1 MANEAKYKRVVLK
14 LSGEAL
20 AGEKGYGIDPNVVNS
35 IAGQIKEVLDCG
47 LEIAVVNGGGN
58 IWRGLSGAN
67 KGINDEATI
76 GRRILLVQKIC
87 IETIPSL
94 SKEANKWLEDQLK
107 DIANDYTPARSRGFR
122 R

>member
-1 MANEAKYKRVVLK
+1 MNGEMTQQEYNDKVAQVASLAVAYVKTDRGYYQMRNAFNELC
-14 LSGEAL
+14 
-20 AGEKGYGIDPNVVNS
+20 EK
-35 IAGQIKEVLDCG
+35 
-47 LEIAVVNGGGN
+47 
-58 IWRGLSGAN
+58 SGAN

-94 SKEANKWLEDQLK
+94 SKEANKWLEYQLK

>member
-1 MANEAKYKRVVLK
+1 MNQDLNQQEYNDKLTHVASLAVTYAKDGTGYHSMKAAFNELC
-14 LSGEAL
+14 
-20 AGEKGYGIDPNVVNS
+20 EK
-35 IAGQIKEVLDCG
+35 
-47 LEIAVVNGGGN
+47 
-58 IWRGLSGAN
+58 SGAN
-67 KGINDEATI
+67 KGINHEATI
-76 GRRILLVQKIC
+76 GRRNLLVQSVC

>member
-1 MANEAKYKRVVLK
+1 MNGEMSQQEYRDKLAQVASLAVAYAKTDRGYYQMRDAFNELC
-14 LSGEAL
+14 
-20 AGEKGYGIDPNVVNS
+20 EK
-35 IAGQIKEVLDCG
+35 
-47 LEIAVVNGGGN
+47 
-58 IWRGLSGAN
+58 SGAN

-76 GRRILLVQKIC
+76 GRRVLLGQRVC

-107 DIANDYTPARSRGFR
+107 DIANDYTTTRTRGFR

>member
-1 MANEAKYKRVVLK
+1 MNGEMSQQEYRDKLAQVASLAVAYAKTDRCYCQMRDAFNELC
-14 LSGEAL
+14 
-20 AGEKGYGIDPNVVNS
+20 EK
-35 IAGQIKEVLDCG
+35 
-47 LEIAVVNGGGN
+47 
-58 IWRGLSGAN
+58 SGAN

-76 GRRILLVQKIC
+76 GRRVLLVQRVC

-107 DIANDYTPARSRGFR
+107 DIANDYTAPRTRGFR

>member
-1 MANEAKYKRVVLK
+1 MNNEMSQQEYRDKLAQVASLAVAYAKTDRGYYQMRDAFNELC
-14 LSGEAL
+14 
-20 AGEKGYGIDPNVVNS
+20 EK
-35 IAGQIKEVLDCG
+35 
-47 LEIAVVNGGGN
+47 
-58 IWRGLSGAN
+58 SGAN

-76 GRRILLVQKIC
+76 GRRVLLVQRVC

-107 DIANDYTPARSRGFR
+107 DIANDYTTPRTRGFR

>member
-1 MANEAKYKRVVLK
+1 MNGEMSQQEYRDKLAQVVSLAVAYAKTDHGYYQMRDAFNELC
-14 LSGEAL
+14 
-20 AGEKGYGIDPNVVNS
+20 EK
-35 IAGQIKEVLDCG
+35 
-47 LEIAVVNGGGN
+47 
-58 IWRGLSGAN
+58 SGAN

-76 GRRILLVQKIC
+76 GRRVLLVQRVC

-107 DIANDYTPARSRGFR
+107 DIANDYTTPRTRGFR

>member
-1 MANEAKYKRVVLK
+1 MNGEMSQQEYRDKLAQVASLAVAYAKT
-14 LSGEAL
+14 
-20 AGEKGYGIDPNVVNS
+20 
-35 IAGQIKEVLDCG
+35 DCG
-47 LEIAVVNGGGN
+47 YYQMRDAFNELCEK
-58 IWRGLSGAN
+58 SGAN

-76 GRRILLVQKIC
+76 GRRVLLVQRVC

-107 DIANDYTPARSRGFR
+107 DIANDYTTPRTRGFR

>member
-1 MANEAKYKRVVLK
+1 MNNEMSHQEYKDK
-14 LSGEAL
+14 LAQVASL
-20 AGEKGYGIDPNVVNS
+20 AVNYVKTDQGYYQMRDAFNELCEK
-35 IAGQIKEVLDCG
+35 
-47 LEIAVVNGGGN
+47 
-58 IWRGLSGAN
+58 SGAN
-67 KGINDEATI
+67 KGINQEATI
-76 GRRILLVQKIC
+76 GRRNLLVQSVC